1 MQLIFL
7 VCAGVATV
15 LFVLLL
21 FSILGK
27 APGEDVR
34 ERMEQYLVESEK
46 ASKEYEFP
54 EDALDF
60 DIEEEEADSS
70 EEDEDEDWT
79 SELRRSKK
87 KNKHAGVKRLLANM
101 GTILT
106 PKGMAAKIAN
116 QLAKADIPLKANEFV
131 AIQFLIVML
140 GMIIGTII
148 LRNLP
153 LAVILG
159 AVGYFLPLIWI
170 AILRAKRIQAF
181 NDQILDTL
189 IMIANGL
196 KAGYSFLQALEMVSR
211 ESVPP
216 MSKELKRV
224 LKENSLGLNLED
236 TLVALNKRVESED
249 WDLVTTVVLIQRQVG
264 GNLAEV
270 LEKIG
275 KTIRERMR
283 IKGDIAT
290 KTAQAKVSG
299 MLVAALPF
307 GLGAMIYVLNPEF
320 MSKLFTFQMGWF
332 KGWFLVVVGLI
343 WEVIGIFIIKKI
355 VDIEV

>member
-1 MQLIFL
+1 MQFIFLIF
-7 VCAGVATV
+7 AGIATV

-34 ERMEQYLVESEK
+34 ARMEQYLIESEMAAK
-46 ASKEYEFP
+46 KDQIPDE
-54 EDALDF
+54 ALEKD
-60 DIEEEEADSS
+60 
-70 EEDEDEDWT
+70 EEDEEENDDEDDWT
-79 SELRRSKK
+79 KELRGGKKK
-87 KNKHAGVKRLLANM
+87 KNIEGLKQILANM

-106 PKGMAAKIAN
+106 PKGMAAKIADN
-116 QLAKADIPLKANEFV
+116 LAKADIPLKANEFV
-131 AIQFLIVML
+131 AIQFLAVMIA
-140 GMIIGTII
+140 MMIGTI
-148 LRNLP
+148 LLKNLP
-153 LAVILG
+153 IAIGLAVL
-159 AVGYFLPLIWI
+159 AYFMPLIWVNI
-170 AILRAKRIQAF
+170 VRAKRKQAF
-181 NDQILDTL
+181 GDQILDTL

-196 KAGYSFLQALEMVSR
+196 KAGYSFLQALEMVAK

-224 LKENSLGLNLED
+224 LKENSLGMNLED
-236 TLVALNKRVESED
+236 TLVALNTRVENED

-283 IKGDIAT
+283 IKGDIQT

-299 MLVAALPF
+299 LLVAALPF
-307 GLGAMIYVLNPEF
+307 GLGVMIYIMNPVF
-320 MSKLFTFQMGWF
+320 MSKLFTFKMGWF
-332 KGWFLVVVGLI
+332 RGWFLVIAGLI
-343 WEVIGIFIIKKI
+343 WEAIGIMIIKKI

>member
-1 MQLIFL
+1 MQLIFIIF
-7 VCAGVATV
+7 AGIATV
-15 LFVLLL
+15 SFVLLL

-34 ERMEQYLVESEK
+34 ARMEQYIIENEIAEK
-46 ASKEYEFP
+46 ENNVPA
-54 EDALDF
+54 DAF
-60 DIEEEEADSS
+60 EK
-70 EEDEDEDWT
+70 DEDEMEEDDEADDWT
-79 SELRRSKK
+79 KELRGNRKK
-87 KNKHAGVKRLLANM
+87 CYDSLKQILANM

-106 PKGMAAKIAN
+106 PKGMAAKIAD

-131 AIQFLIVML
+131 ATQFLAVMIA
-140 GMIIGTII
+140 MMIGTI
-148 LRNLP
+148 LLKNLP
-153 LAVILG
+153 IAILLAIV
-159 AVGYFLPLIWI
+159 AYFVPLIWI
-170 AILRAKRIQAF
+170 NVFKAKRKQAF

-236 TLVALNKRVESED
+236 TLVALNSRVESED

-264 GNLAEV
+264 GNLAEI

-283 IKGDIAT
+283 IKGDIQT

-307 GLGAMIYVLNPEF
+307 GLGIMIYILNPAF
-320 MSKLFTFQMGWF
+320 MSKLFTFKMGWF
-332 KGWFLVVVGLI
+332 RGWFLIIAGLI
-343 WEVIGIFIIKKI
+343 WEAIGIVIIKKI

>member
-1 MQLIFL
+1 MQLVFL
-7 VCAGVATV
+7 VFAGIATIM
-15 LFVLLL
+15 FVLLL

-27 APGEDVR
+27 DPGSDVR
-34 ERMEQYLVESEK
+34 ERMEQYLIESEK
-46 ASKEYEFP
+46 AAKEEYALP
-54 EDALDF
+54 EDAL
-60 DIEEEEADSS
+60 ET
-70 EEDEDEDWT
+70 EEDEEAKEGDEEGDWT
-79 SELRRSKK
+79 SELRGSRKK
-87 KNKHAGVKRLLANM
+87 GKHENAKKILANM
-101 GTILT
+101 GAILT
-106 PKGMAAKIAN
+106 PKGMAAKIAD

-131 AIQFLIVML
+131 AIQFLAVMIA
-140 GMIIGTII
+140 MMIGTVV
-148 LRNLP
+148 LRNLAIAIV
-153 LAVILG
+153 LAI
-159 AVGYFLPLIWI
+159 AAYFLPLVWVGIVS
-170 AILRAKRIQAF
+170 AKRKQAF

-196 KAGYSFLQALEMVSR
+196 KAGYSFLQALEMVCK
-211 ESVPP
+211 ESLPP

-224 LKENSLGLNLED
+224 LKENSLGMNLED
-236 TLVALNKRVESED
+236 TLIALNSRVESED

-283 IKGDIAT
+283 IKGDIQT

-299 MLVAALPF
+299 MMVAALPF
-307 GLGAMIYVLNPEF
+307 GLGIMIYVLNPEF
-320 MSKLFTFQMGWF
+320 MSKLFTFKRGWF
-332 KGWFLVVVGLI
+332 RGWFLVVAGLV

>member
-1 MQLIFL
+1 MQIIFL
-7 VCAGVATV
+7 VFSGIATL
-15 LFVLLL
+15 LFVLLI

-34 ERMEQYLVESEK
+34 ERMEQYLIESEK
-46 ASKEYEFP
+46 ASKEYEVP
-54 EDALDF
+54 IDALDA
-60 DIEEEEADSS
+60 DENEENED
-70 EEDEDEDWT
+70 EEDADDWFR
-79 SELRRSKK
+79 EYRSNKK
-87 KNKHAGVKRLLANM
+87 KKHENAKRILANM

-106 PKGMAAKIAN
+106 PKGMATKIAD

-131 AIQFLIVML
+131 AIQFLAVMTA
-140 GMIIGTII
+140 MMIGTMILKNLGLAIVLAII
-148 LRNLP
+148 AYIAP
-153 LAVILG
+153 LMWVN
-159 AVGYFLPLIWI
+159 I
-170 AILRAKRIQAF
+170 ARAQRKQAF
-181 NDQILDTL
+181 NNQILDTL

-224 LKENSLGLNLED
+224 LKENSLGMNLED
-236 TLVALNKRVESED
+236 TLIALNNRVESED

-283 IKGDIAT
+283 IKGDIVT

-307 GLGAMIYVLNPEF
+307 GLGFMIYVLNPGF
-320 MSKLFTFQMGWF
+320 MSKLFTFRMGWYR
-332 KGWFLVVVGLI
+332 GWMLVVAGLL
-343 WEVIGIFIIKKI
+343 WECIGILIIKKI

>member
-1 MQLIFL
+1 MQIIFL
-7 VCAGVATV
+7 VFSGIATL
-15 LFVLLL
+15 LFVLLI

-34 ERMEQYLVESEK
+34 ERMEQYLIESEK
-46 ASKEYEFP
+46 ASKEYEVP
-54 EDALDF
+54 IDALDA
-60 DIEEEEADSS
+60 DENEENED
-70 EEDEDEDWT
+70 EEDADDWFR
-79 SELRRSKK
+79 EYRSNKK
-87 KNKHAGVKRLLANM
+87 KKHENAKRILANM

-106 PKGMAAKIAN
+106 PKGMATKIAD

-131 AIQFLIVML
+131 AIQFLAVMTA
-140 GMIIGTII
+140 MMIGTMILKNLGLAIVLAII
-148 LRNLP
+148 AYIAP
-153 LAVILG
+153 LMWVN
-159 AVGYFLPLIWI
+159 I
-170 AILRAKRIQAF
+170 ARAQRKQAF
-181 NDQILDTL
+181 NNQILDTL

-224 LKENSLGLNLED
+224 LKENSLGMNLED
-236 TLVALNKRVESED
+236 TLIALNNRVESED

-283 IKGDIAT
+283 IKGDIVT

-307 GLGAMIYVLNPEF
+307 GLGFMIYVLNPGF
-320 MSKLFTFQMGWF
+320 MSKLFTFQMGWYR
-332 KGWFLVVVGLI
+332 GWMLVVAGLL
-343 WEVIGIFIIKKI
+343 WECIGILIIKKI

>member
-1 MQLIFL
+1 MQLVFL
-7 VCAGVATV
+7 VFAGIATV
-15 LFVLLL
+15 MFVLLL

-27 APGEDVR
+27 DPGSDVR
-34 ERMEQYLVESEK
+34 ERMEQYLIESEK
-46 ASKEYEFP
+46 VAKEEYALP
-54 EDALDF
+54 EDAMENDGEDENQ
-60 DIEEEEADSS
+60 DIEGG
-70 EEDEDEDWT
+70 EDDWT
-79 SELRRSKK
+79 SELRGRRKRD
-87 KNKHAGVKRLLANM
+87 KHAGAKRILANM

-106 PKGMAAKIAN
+106 PKGMAAKIAD

-131 AIQFLIVML
+131 AIQFLAVMIA
-140 GMIIGTII
+140 MMIGTVV
-148 LRNLP
+148 LRNLAIAII
-153 LAVILG
+153 LAV
-159 AVGYFLPLIWI
+159 AAYFAPLLWVTIVS
-170 AILRAKRIQAF
+170 AKRKQAF

-196 KAGYSFLQALEMVSR
+196 KAGYSFLQALEMVSK

-224 LKENSLGLNLED
+224 LKENSLGMNLED
-236 TLVALNKRVESED
+236 TLVALNGRVESED

-283 IKGDIAT
+283 IKGDIQT

-307 GLGAMIYVLNPEF
+307 GLGVMIYIMNPGF
-320 MSKLFTFQMGWF
+320 MSKLFTFKMGWF
-332 KGWFLVVVGLI
+332 RGWFLVIGGII
-343 WEVIGIFIIKKI
+343 WEIIGILIIKKI